1 MIVKEGAP
9 VCYSKGR
16 WRYRMMKRGGSTG
29 KKWKIVNDGFF
40 VNEMNGVKGVS
51 DSLSQFE
58 FSLPWETG
66 QDR

>member
-1 MIVKEGAP
+1 
-9 VCYSKGR
+9 
-16 WRYRMMKRGGSTG
+16 MMKRGGSTG

-40 VNEMNGVKGVS
+40 VNEMNGAKGVS